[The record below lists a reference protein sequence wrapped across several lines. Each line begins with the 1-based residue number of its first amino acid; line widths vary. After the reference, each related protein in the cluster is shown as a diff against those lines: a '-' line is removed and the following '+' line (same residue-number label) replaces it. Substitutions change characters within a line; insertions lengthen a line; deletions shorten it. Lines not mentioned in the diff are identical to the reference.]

1 MKVTFCGHGKEEYGE
16 AISKRLYEIIEELIK
31 SGADEFLLGGYGNFD
46 MLAAHTVKDLQQVY
60 PHVKSTLVV
69 PYINRSYDKELY
81 DGSVYPPIENVPKK
95 YAIVKRNEWSVNQA
109 DVVVAYIKYDWGGAS
124 KTYEYARKKKK
135 SVVNLYKEQL
145 SK

>member
-16 AISKRLYEIIEELIK
+16 AVSKRLYEIIEELIK

-46 MLAAHTVKDLQQVY
+46 MLAARTVKDLQQVY

-109 DVVVAYIKYDWGGAS
+109 DVVVAYVKYDWGGAS

-135 SVVNLYKEQL
+135 SVVNLYEELLNK
-145 SK
+145 